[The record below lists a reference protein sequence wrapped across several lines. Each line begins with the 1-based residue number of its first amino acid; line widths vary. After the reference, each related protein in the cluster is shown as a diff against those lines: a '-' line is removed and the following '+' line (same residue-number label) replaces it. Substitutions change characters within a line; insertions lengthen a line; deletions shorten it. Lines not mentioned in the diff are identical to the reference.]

1 METSA
6 EQAGGVSAGF
16 TGHIRGFNADAE
28 VRLDA
33 MMMQVGRWVEK
44 EAGYLMGHIKMS
56 VTVDGK
62 GITLNLTDLKT
73 GVQHHDR
80 LKPSKEADFNFMAA
94 VTDVDEGDLEHA
106 MVHAM
111 EDSGVYFEI
120 DEHVCACGHDHSHEG
135 HDHHHHDH
143 HDHDH
148 EHHHHHEHGEE
159 CHCHDH
165 DHDHHEHDHHHDH
178 EHHHHDDHCHCH
190 DE

>member
-1 METSA
+1 MVNSE
-6 EQAGGVSAGF
+6 ELAGGVGVGF
-16 TGHIRGFNADAE
+16 TGHIHGFNADAE
-28 VRLDA
+28 ARLDS

-62 GITLNLTDLKT
+62 GITLNLTDLNI
-73 GVQHHDR
+73 GVEHHNR

-94 VTDVDEGDLEHA
+94 VVDVDEGELEHA

-111 EDSGVYFEI
+111 EDSGVYFHV
-120 DEHVCACGHDHSHEG
+120 DEHECACGHDHSHE

-143 HDHDH
+143 DHD
-148 EHHHHHEHGEE
+148 HHHHEHGEE

-165 DHDHHEHDHHHDH
+165 DHHHHEYGDDCHCHDHDHHH
-178 EHHHHDDHCHCH
+178 
-190 DE
+190 

>member
-1 METSA
+1 MENS
-6 EQAGGVSAGF
+6 EELAGGVGVGF
-16 TGHIRGFNADAE
+16 TGHIHGFNADAE
-28 VRLDA
+28 ARLDS
-33 MMMQVGRWVEK
+33 MMMQVGRWVEQ

-120 DEHVCACGHDHSHEG
+120 DEHVCACGHDH
-135 HDHHHHDH
+135 HHHDH

>member
-1 METSA
+1 MMETSA

-16 TGHIRGFNADAE
+16 TGHIHGFNADAE
-28 VRLDA
+28 ARLDA
-33 MMMQVGRWVEK
+33 MMMQVGKWVES

-94 VTDVDEGDLEHA
+94 VTDVDEGELEHI
-106 MVHAM
+106 MLHAM

-120 DEHVCACGHDHSHEG
+120 
-135 HDHHHHDH
+135 
-143 HDHDH
+143 
-148 EHHHHHEHGEE
+148 HEHGEE

-165 DHDHHEHDHHHDH
+165 HHEHDHDHHHHEDGEECHCHDHHH
-178 EHHHHDDHCHCH
+178 EHHHHDEHCYCH
-190 DE
+190 DKE